1 MLIFWHYGCI
11 NTKKD
16 TIMRQ
21 FILILMLCFSSVGAK
36 QTTAGRIADI
46 GQIANPVI
54 GLALTVMKEDEP
66 GMFQWLYSTVTNAV
80 LTAAIKGATNKIH
93 GGRDPMNKR
102 PNGKPHNF
110 PSGHTS
116 AASVGANFIALR
128 YGFTYA
134 IVPYVI
140 LGLTA
145 AGRVQ
150 VHKHTEAGVIAGA
163 MVGLLSAFIFTKT
176 YVEKKQT
183 LTIAP
188 VASKDFRGLHV
199 LWRF

>member
-1 MLIFWHYGCI
+1 MF
-11 NTKKD
+11 
-16 TIMRQ
+16 RF
-21 FILILMLCFSSVGAK
+21 FIYTVLLCTSLWAK

-46 GQIANPVI
+46 GQIANPAI
-54 GLALTVMKEDEP
+54 GFALTVMKEDEP
-66 GMFQWLYSTVTNAV
+66 GMYQWLYSTITNAV

-116 AASVGANFIALR
+116 SASVGANFIAFR

-150 VHKHTEAGVIAGA
+150 VHKHTEAGVVAGA
-163 MVGLLSAFIFTKT
+163 MVGLLSAFIFTKQ
-176 YVEKKQT
+176 YVEKKQS

-188 VASKDFRGLHV
+188 VSSKEFTGVHV

>member
-1 MLIFWHYGCI
+1 MRRLFFFIFLLGLPV
-11 NTKKD
+11 
-16 TIMRQ
+16 Q
-21 FILILMLCFSSVGAK
+21 SK
-36 QTTAGRIADI
+36 QTTAGTVADI
-46 GQIANPVI
+46 GQILNPAI
-54 GLALTVMKEDEP
+54 GFALTVMKEDEP
-66 GMFQWLYSTVTNAV
+66 GMYQWLYSTVTNAV

-93 GGRDPMNKR
+93 GGRDKMNQR
-102 PNGKPHNF
+102 PNGKPRNF

-116 AASVGANFIALR
+116 SASVGANFIAMR

-134 IVPYVI
+134 IVPYII

-150 VHKHTEAGVIAGA
+150 VHKHTEAGVVAGS

-176 YVEKKQT
+176 YIEKNQS

-188 VASKDFRGLHV
+188 VSSKEFTGLHV
-199 LWRF
+199 VWRF